1 MSRAKSCLH
10 TSLGRSVCRPERS
23 ASQIEGPRGITG
35 GLRRACSTSLGMTE
49 EMYRTHDCNSLRK
62 IDIGKEA
69 TLAGW
74 VHVSRDHGGV
84 IFVDLRDR
92 EGITQVVFR
101 PEENAELAKQAH
113 ALRSEDVIQVSG
125 KVAPRVPGTENPK
138 LATGDIELIPNQL
151 RILNRADDL
160 PFPID
165 AEIHNEDLR
174 LTYRYYD
181 LRRPELSR
189 NLRIR
194 HRAAKAARDY
204 LDSQGYLE
212 IETPILSKSTPEG
225 ARDFLV
231 PSRLMPGKFY
241 ALPQA
246 PQQYK
251 QLLQV
256 GGVEK
261 YFQIAKCF
269 RDEDLRADRQPEFT
283 QIDIEASFVT
293 PEDIFKLTEGM
304 LSAIFKAARNIDIE
318 TPFDRMTYRE
328 AVGRF
333 GSDKPDRR
341 FGMELV
347 DFSDEFRAS
356 SFKVFR
362 GAIDNGGVVK
372 AINAKGFA
380 SITIGQVDELTEI
393 AKTFG
398 AKGLAFIKIEN
409 GEWKSPIVKFF
420 SDAEKAALQ
429 SKLNIEEGDCV
440 FFAADKWDIACEV
453 LGRLRLRIAEI
464 QNLIAP
470 GNRRGGSEWDFLWVT
485 DFPLLQWSAEENK
498 WNAMHHPFTRPKA
511 EDMPLLEAKKVAE
524 MRAEAYDV
532 VLNGVEIGG
541 GSIRIHEPQLQEKMF
556 EVLGISSE
564 NRQLLFGHLLRA
576 LRLGAPPHGGIALGL
591 DRLVM
596 LICGEKSIR
605 DVMAFPKNNRGLD
618 LMSESPAEVDPRQ
631 LRELK
636 LRLLEEK
643 K

>member
-1 MSRAKSCLH
+1 
-10 TSLGRSVCRPERS
+10 
-23 ASQIEGPRGITG
+23 
-35 GLRRACSTSLGMTE
+35 
-49 EMYRTHDCNSLRK
+49 MYRTNDCNSLRK
-62 IDIGKEA
+62 IDIGKA
-69 TLAGW
+69 ASLAGW

-84 IFVDLRDR
+84 IFIDLRDR

-101 PEENAELAKQAH
+101 PEENAALAREAH
-113 ALRSEDVIQVSG
+113 GLRSEDVIQVAG

-138 LATGDIELIPNQL
+138 LATGDIELIPSQL
-151 RILNRADDL
+151 KILNRADDV

-189 NLRIR
+189 NLRLR
-194 HRAAKAARDY
+194 HRAAKATRDF
-204 LDSQGYLE
+204 LDSQGYIE

-231 PSRLMPGKFY
+231 PSRLVPGRFY

-256 GGVEK
+256 AGVEK
-261 YFQIAKCF
+261 YFQVAKCF

-293 PEDIFKLTEGM
+293 ADDIFKVTEGM
-304 LSAIFKAARNIDIE
+304 LAAIFKVTKGIE
-318 TPFDRMTYRE
+318 IKTPFDRLPYRE

-341 FGMELV
+341 FGVDLV
-347 DFSDEFRAS
+347 DLSDDFRS
-356 SFKVFR
+356 SNFKVFR
-362 GAIDNGGVVK
+362 GALDAGGVVK

-380 SITIGQVDELTEI
+380 GITTGQIEELTET
-393 AKTFG
+393 AKVFG
-398 AKGLAFIKIEN
+398 AKGLAFIKVEN

-420 SDAEKAALQ
+420 GDVEKKALQ
-429 SKLNIEEGDCV
+429 SKLKIEEGDLV
-440 FFAADKWDIACEV
+440 LFGADKWEIACEV
-453 LGRLRLRIAEI
+453 LGRIRLRVAEI
-464 QNLIAP
+464 QKLIP
-470 GNRRGGSEWDFLWVT
+470 EKEIWDFLWVY
-485 DFPLLQWSAEENK
+485 DFPLLLWSAEENK

-511 EDMPLLEAKKVAE
+511 EDVALLDDKNKFSEI
-524 MRAEAYDV
+524 RAEAYDV

-541 GSIRIHEPQLQEKMF
+541 GSMRIHEPKLQEKMF
-556 EVLGISSE
+556 EALGISPQA
-564 NRQLLFGHLLRA
+564 RQSQFGHLLRA

-596 LICGEKSIR
+596 LICGAETIR
-605 DVMAFPKNNRGLD
+605 DVMAFPKNNRGMD
-618 LMSESPAEVDPRQ
+618 LMTQSPADIDPRQ
-631 LRELK
+631 LRELSIK
-636 LRLLEEK
+636 LASEK
-643 K
+643 KP

>member
-1 MSRAKSCLH
+1 
-10 TSLGRSVCRPERS
+10 
-23 ASQIEGPRGITG
+23 
-35 GLRRACSTSLGMTE
+35 
-49 EMYRTHDCNSLRK
+49 MYRTHDCNSLRK
-62 IDIGKEA
+62 SDIGKDA

-84 IFVDLRDR
+84 IFIDLRDR
-92 EGITQVVFR
+92 EGLTQVVFR
-101 PEENAELAKQAH
+101 PEENAALAKEAH
-113 ALRSEDVIQVSG
+113 GLGSEDVIQVSG

-138 LATGDIELIPNQL
+138 LTTGDIELIPTEL

-189 NLRIR
+189 NMRMR
-194 HRAAKAARDY
+194 HRSAKATRDY

-231 PSRLMPGKFY
+231 PSRLTPGKFY

-256 GGVEK
+256 AGVEK

-283 QIDIEASFVT
+283 QIDIEGSFVE
-293 PEDIFKLTEGM
+293 PDDIFKLTEGM
-304 LSAIFKAARNIDIE
+304 LGAIFKATRNIDIK

-347 DFSDEFRAS
+347 DLSDDFRTS

-362 GAIDNGGVVK
+362 GAIDAGGVVK
-372 AINAKGFA
+372 AINAKNFA
-380 SITIGQVDELTEI
+380 SLTIGQSDELTEI

-398 AKGLAFIKIEN
+398 AKGLAFIKVEG

-420 SDAEKAALQ
+420 SDAEKAALK
-429 SKLNIEEGDCV
+429 SKLKIEEGDLIL
-440 FFAADKWDIACEV
+440 FAADKWDIACEV
-453 LGRLRLRIAEI
+453 LGRIRLRV
-464 QNLIAP
+464 
-470 GNRRGGSEWDFLWVT
+470 SEYQKLVPEKEVWDFLWVY
-485 DFPLLQWSAEENK
+485 DFPLLLWSAEENK

-511 EDMPLLEAKKVAE
+511 DDVELLGDPKKFRE
-524 MRAEAYDV
+524 IRAEAYDV

-541 GSIRIHEPQLQEKMF
+541 GSIRIHEPSLQAKMF
-556 EVLGISSE
+556 DALGVSE
-564 NRQLLFGHLLRA
+564 TDQQAMFGHLLRA
-576 LRLGAPPHGGIALGL
+576 LRLGAPPHGGIAMGF

-596 LICGEKSIR
+596 LICGAQSIR
-605 DVMAFPKNNRGLD
+605 EVMAFPKNNRGMD
-618 LMSESPAEVDPRQ
+618 LMSQSPADVDPRQ

-636 LRLLEEK
+636 IKLDADKSQTRK
-643 K
+643 AP

>member
-1 MSRAKSCLH
+1 
-10 TSLGRSVCRPERS
+10 
-23 ASQIEGPRGITG
+23 
-35 GLRRACSTSLGMTE
+35 
-49 EMYRTHDCNSLRK
+49 MYRTTDCNSLRK
-62 IDIGKEA
+62 TYIGKEV

-84 IFVDLRDR
+84 IFIDLRDR
-92 EGITQVVFR
+92 EGLTQVVFR
-101 PEENAELAKQAH
+101 PEENAELAKRAH
-113 ALRSEDVIQVSG
+113 GLRSEDVIQVTG

-138 LATGDIELIPNQL
+138 LATGDIEVIPTAL
-151 RILNRADDL
+151 KILNRTDDL

-194 HRAAKAARDY
+194 HRAAKATRDY

-283 QIDIEASFVT
+283 QIDIEASFVQ

-304 LSAIFKAARNIDIE
+304 LAAVFKATRDIDVK
-318 TPFDRMTYRE
+318 TPFDRLTYHE

-341 FGMELV
+341 FGMELI

-362 GAIDNGGVVK
+362 GAIDGGGVVK

-380 SITIGQVDELTEI
+380 GITIGQVDELTEI

-420 SDAEKAALQ
+420 SDAEKSALQ
-429 SKLNIEEGDCV
+429 TKLQIAEGDCV

-453 LGRLRLRIAEI
+453 LGRIRLRVAEI
-464 QNLIAP
+464 QKLVPEKEI
-470 GNRRGGSEWDFLWVT
+470 WDFLWVY
-485 DFPLLQWSAEENK
+485 DFPLLSWSAEENK

-511 EDMPLLEAKKVAE
+511 EDVGLLDDKAKLAAI
-524 MRAEAYDV
+524 RAEAYDV

-541 GSIRIHEPQLQEKMF
+541 GSIRIHEPQLQDKMF
-556 EVLGISSE
+556 GVLGIGAE
-564 NRQLLFGHLLRA
+564 DRQAMFGHILRA
-576 LRLGAPPHGGIALGL
+576 LRMGAPPHGGIALGL

-596 LICGEKSIR
+596 LICGAQSIR
-605 DVMAFPKNNRGLD
+605 DVMAFPKNNRGID
-618 LMSESPAEVDPRQ
+618 LMSQSPADVDSRQ
-631 LRELK
+631 LRDLK
-636 LRLLEEK
+636 IKLETDKSQPRKESRE
-643 K
+643 